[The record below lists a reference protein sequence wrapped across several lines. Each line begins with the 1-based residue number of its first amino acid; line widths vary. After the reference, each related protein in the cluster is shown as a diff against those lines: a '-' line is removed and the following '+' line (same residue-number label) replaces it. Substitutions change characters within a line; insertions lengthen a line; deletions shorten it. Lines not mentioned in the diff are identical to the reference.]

1 MLGVYAVLDLHCHIL
16 PNLDDGAQTM
26 DESLEMAALAA
37 SSGVH
42 YIFATPRCNTRDPR
56 KNYRS
61 APLIAAYETLQQ
73 ALDDRQIPITIL
85 SGAEVLAR
93 GDFEA
98 HLEAEDFMTLNG
110 SRYLLTEFYFDE
122 APAYMEHCLQA
133 VEAARLVPV
142 IAHPERYFC
151 IQRNPGLATDW
162 AERGRILQIN
172 KGSLL
177 GTLGQ
182 SACLTAALLLR
193 RAVNPVIA
201 SDAHRVNLRSPHMGP
216 LLELLDR
223 SFPEIDPRL
232 VLHTLPLKIAKD
244 ETV

>member
-42 YIFATPRCNTRDPR
+42 YIFATPHCNTRDPR

-177 GTLGQ
+177 GTQRLPDSRPSPAPG
-182 SACLTAALLLR
+182 SESRHRLR
-193 RAVNPVIA
+193 RPPCEPPQP
-201 SDAHRVNLRSPHMGP
+201 PHGAAAGAAGP
-216 LLELLDR
+216 K
-223 SFPEIDPRL
+223 
-232 VLHTLPLKIAKD
+232 LPGN
-244 ETV
+244 